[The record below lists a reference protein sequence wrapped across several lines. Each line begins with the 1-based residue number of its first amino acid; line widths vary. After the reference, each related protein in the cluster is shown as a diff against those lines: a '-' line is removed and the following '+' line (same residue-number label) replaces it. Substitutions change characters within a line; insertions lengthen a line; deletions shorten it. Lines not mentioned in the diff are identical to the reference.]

1 MTLTFNI
8 DNLRELIQFEKDHME
23 TGEPVNVRLVGD
35 EGVYFMP
42 KRFRRAGETARSPI
56 VFAEECNPNTMEFE
70 DWWQNK
76 RNSWGGDDGSTNV
89 PIRALSHVLDNP
101 KAEALSVT
109 FLENSI
115 EFFAFD
121 KQ

>member
-8 DNLRELIQFEKDHME
+8 DDLRNLIEFEKKHME
-23 TGEPVNVRLVGD
+23 TGEPVNVRMVGD

-56 VFAEECNPNTMEFE
+56 VYAEECNPNTMEFE

-76 RNSWGGDDGSTNV
+76 RSSWGSDDGGTNV
-89 PIRALSHVLDNP
+89 PIRALSHVIDNP

-109 FLENSI
+109 FLEDKI